1 MIRIFIFLWCACFAF
16 ASDILLLNKISEQ
29 EIQKKNFNGYLMSE
43 KLDGIRGIWEEGK
56 FKTRQDNPIHTPSY
70 FTYNFPSFKLDGEL
84 WIARAKFDEVS
95 ALTRSDNLDSSL
107 WKSVTYNVFD
117 VPNACEEFKLT
128 PCTLSNRLKVLERY
142 LQQNPN
148 PYIKII
154 KQISIKD
161 QEHLKE
167 FYKDIIFN
175 KGEGVV
181 IRKDFAPY
189 EKGRS
194 KNALKLKPYED
205 AECKVIAYTE
215 GKGKFQ
221 GKIGALL
228 CQMPNDRVIKIGS
241 GLKDKDRENPPKI
254 GSIVTYKFN
263 GLTKNS
269 LPRFPVF
276 LHIRD

>member
-1 MIRIFIFLWCACFAF
+1 MRIFIFLWCACFAF

-43 KLDGIRGIWEEGK
+43 KLDGIRGIWEAGK

-84 WIARAKFDEVS
+84 WMARAKFDEVS
-95 ALTRSDNLDSSL
+95 ALIRSDSLDSSL

-154 KQISIKD
+154 KQIPIKD

-228 CQMPNDRVIKIGS
+228 CQMPDDRVIKIGS

>member
-43 KLDGIRGIWEEGK
+43 KLDGVRGIWEAGK

-95 ALTRSDNLDSSL
+95 ALIRSDSLDSSL

-154 KQISIKD
+154 KQIPIKD
-161 QEHLKE
+161 QERLKE

-181 IRKDFAPY
+181 IRKDLAPY

-228 CQMPNDRVIKIGS
+228 CQMPDDRVIKIGS

>member
-43 KLDGIRGIWEEGK
+43 KLDGVRGIWEAGK
-56 FKTRQDNPIHTPSY
+56 FKTRQDNPIHTPFY

-95 ALTRSDNLDSSL
+95 ALIRSDSLDSSL

-154 KQISIKD
+154 KQIPIKD

>member
-1 MIRIFIFLWCACFAF
+1 MRIFVFLWCVSFAF
-16 ASDILLLNKISEQ
+16 ASDILLLSKISEQ
-29 EIQKKNFNGYLMSE
+29 EIQNKNFNGYLMSE
-43 KLDGIRGIWEEGK
+43 KLDGVRGIWEVGK
-56 FKTRQDNPIHTPSY
+56 FKTRQDNPIYTPSY

-95 ALTRSDNLDSSL
+95 ALIRGDNLDSSL

-128 PCTLSNRLKVLERY
+128 SCTLSNRLKVLEQY

-154 KQISIKD
+154 KQIPIKD

-167 FYKDIIFN
+167 FYKDIVLN
-175 KGEGVV
+175 KGEV
-181 IRKDFAPY
+181 IRKDLAPY

-194 KNALKLKPYED
+194 KNAFKLKPYED
-205 AECKVIAYTE
+205 AECKVIGYTE

-228 CQMPNDRVIKIGS
+228 CQMPNDRVIRIGS

-276 LHIRD
+276 LRIRD

>member
-1 MIRIFIFLWCACFAF
+1 MRIFIFLWCACFAF

-29 EIQKKNFNGYLMSE
+29 EIQKKKFNGYLMSE
-43 KLDGIRGIWEEGK
+43 KLDGVRGIWEAGK

-95 ALTRSDNLDSSL
+95 ALIRSDNLDSSL

-154 KQISIKD
+154 KQIPIKD

-181 IRKDFAPY
+181 IRKDLAPY

-205 AECKVIAYTE
+205 AECKVIAYIE

>member
-1 MIRIFIFLWCACFAF
+1 MRIFIFLWCACFAF

-43 KLDGIRGIWEEGK
+43 KLDGVRGIWEAGK

-70 FTYNFPSFKLDGEL
+70 FTYSFPSFKLDGEL

-95 ALTRSDNLDSSL
+95 ALIRSDSLDSSL

-117 VPNACEEFKLT
+117 VPNACEEFKLA

-154 KQISIKD
+154 KQIPIKD

>member
-43 KLDGIRGIWEEGK
+43 KLDGIRGIWEAGK

-84 WIARAKFDEVS
+84 WMARAKFDEVS

-154 KQISIKD
+154 KQIPIKD

>member
-1 MIRIFIFLWCACFAF
+1 MRIFIFLWCACFAF

-43 KLDGIRGIWEEGK
+43 KLDGVRGIWEAGK

-95 ALTRSDNLDSSL
+95 ALIRSDNLDSSL

-154 KQISIKD
+154 KQVPIKD
-161 QEHLKE
+161 QEYLKE

-181 IRKDFAPY
+181 IRKDLAPY

>member
-16 ASDILLLNKISEQ
+16 SSDILLLNKISEQ

-43 KLDGIRGIWEEGK
+43 KLDGVRGIWEAGK

-84 WIARAKFDEVS
+84 WIARVKFDEVS
-95 ALTRSDNLDSSL
+95 ALIRSDNLDSSL

-117 VPNACEEFKLT
+117 VPNACEEFKLA

-154 KQISIKD
+154 KQIPIKD

-181 IRKDFAPY
+181 IRKDLAPY

-228 CQMPNDRVIKIGS
+228 CQMPDDRVIKIGS

>member
-1 MIRIFIFLWCACFAF
+1 MIRIFIFIWCACFAF

-43 KLDGIRGIWEEGK
+43 KLDGIRGIWEAGK

-84 WIARAKFDEVS
+84 WIARAKFDEIS
-95 ALTRSDNLDSSL
+95 ALIRSGSLDSSL

-154 KQISIKD
+154 KQIPIKD

>member
-1 MIRIFIFLWCACFAF
+1 MIRIFIFLWYACFAF

-43 KLDGIRGIWEEGK
+43 KLDGVRGIWEAGK

-95 ALTRSDNLDSSL
+95 ALIRSDSLDSSL

-154 KQISIKD
+154 KQIPIKN

-181 IRKDFAPY
+181 IRKDLAPY

-228 CQMPNDRVIKIGS
+228 CQMPDDRVIKIGS

>member
-1 MIRIFIFLWCACFAF
+1 MIRIFIFLWCVCFAF

-43 KLDGIRGIWEEGK
+43 KLDGIRGIWEAGK

-117 VPNACEEFKLT
+117 VPNACEEFKLA

-154 KQISIKD
+154 KQIPIKD

-167 FYKDIIFN
+167 FYKDIIFS

-181 IRKDFAPY
+181 IRKDLAPY

-221 GKIGALL
+221 DKIGALL
-228 CQMPNDRVIKIGS
+228 CQMPDDRVIKIGS

>member
-1 MIRIFIFLWCACFAF
+1 MRNFIFLWCACFAF

-43 KLDGIRGIWEEGK
+43 KLDGIRGIWEAGK

-84 WIARAKFDEVS
+84 WMARAKFDEVS

-117 VPNACEEFKLT
+117 VPNACEEFKLA

-154 KQISIKD
+154 KQIPIKD

-181 IRKDFAPY
+181 IRKDLVPY

-228 CQMPNDRVIKIGS
+228 CQMPDDRVIKIGS